1 MLEISDYIFIVLFG
15 IHYFIHSFDRYLL
28 SIYYLII
35 ARRGYSSDQNRLPFF
50 CLSVYLSSII
60 IHNPPIHPS
69 IHHPSSIHLSMYSLS
84 IYLSSIIY
92 LSVMC
97 LYIDQ
102 LSSIH
107 HLFISLSFI
116 HRALFEHLSS
126 YPVSQQYFKS
136 SCMFAH
142 VLRLIFLVFMPNCQ
156 ISVVPQ
162 VLFLRKDTE
171 GVSGS

>member
-1 MLEISDYIFIVLFG
+1 
-15 IHYFIHSFDRYLL
+15 
-28 SIYYLII
+28 
-35 ARRGYSSDQNRLPFF
+35 
-50 CLSVYLSSII
+50 
-60 IHNPPIHPS
+60 
-69 IHHPSSIHLSMYSLS
+69 MYSLS

-171 GVSGS
+171 GVSGSWSSFQLCEHVWERDCSQAGGRWAGFWEKVGVAAKRKHPLLTKLGTHSPFQVQTLMLLSQRFSLYN